1 MQGCRWLLLVLLLAG
16 GVTWAAE
23 PLPTKPLQAR
33 LASEVWLDYTNADGT
48 GLAWELLRKVFEPVG
63 VKVKTLSVP
72 YSRAIGLVKRGEAD
86 AWVGSYHE
94 ESADNIYPRWH
105 IDQDHIYALGLA
117 SRPVPT
123 QETLGQFQLAWVR
136 GYDFNSYLPYV
147 DRYREVQRREG
158 ILPMLE
164 YGRVDFYI
172 DALTEVDYVL
182 SQAQNP
188 AAFRRTHLA
197 ELPLYLAF
205 AKTPEGRALKEIFDQ
220 RMDELVPSGQLRE
233 IFTRW
238 KQPYPF

>member
-23 PLPTKPLQAR
+23 PLPKKPLHAR

-63 VKVKTLSVP
+63 VKVKTASVP

-105 IDQDHIYALGLA
+105 FDQDHIYALGLA

-123 QETLGQFQLAWVR
+123 RKRWVSSNWLGCVVTI
-136 GYDFNSYLPYV
+136 STV
-147 DRYREVQRREG
+147 TC
-158 ILPMLE
+158 PMLTVTARFS
-164 YGRVDFYI
+164 GVRAFCRC
-172 DALTEVDYVL
+172 L
-182 SQAQNP
+182 SMVASISTSMP
-188 AAFRRTHLA
+188 
-197 ELPLYLAF
+197 
-205 AKTPEGRALKEIFDQ
+205 
-220 RMDELVPSGQLRE
+220 
-233 IFTRW
+233 
-238 KQPYPF
+238 